1 MSHYRSYVISFDHKV
16 KEPWMPDEEEYN
28 NQTNCD
34 YCEIE
39 DLPKNEL
46 RDSFVGFLEE
56 ILPCIPHQI
65 KGVVLKD
72 GTVKVTIPKG
82 CIREFLKK
90 QILEI
95 KKAAE
100 KLTVENYVHAS
111 YDVYHLVDYC
121 NSFTTTF
128 VMIDNGGIEDYDT
141 YRRSL
146 AFSLEDNDKKDT
158 VVYVYGS
165 INHHA

>member
-1 MSHYRSYVISFDHKV
+1 MSHYRSYVISFDHRV
-16 KEPWMPDEEEYN
+16 KEPWMPDEEVYN
-28 NQTNCD
+28 DEVRCD

-39 DLPKNEL
+39 DLPKKEL

-56 ILPCIPHQI
+56 IFPCIPRQI

-90 QILEI
+90 QISEI
-95 KKAAE
+95 REAAE
-100 KLTVENYVHAS
+100 KLTVEDYINAVH
-111 YDVYHLVDYC
+111 DVHHLVDYS
-121 NSFTTTF
+121 NPFTTAF
-128 VMIDNGGIEDYDT
+128 VTIDNGGTEDYDT

-146 AFSLEDNDKKDT
+146 AYSLEDNDREDT

>member
-39 DLPKNEL
+39 NLPKNEL

-56 ILPCIPHQI
+56 ILPCIPNEI

-90 QILEI
+90 QISEI
-95 KKAAE
+95 KEAAE
-100 KLTVENYVHAS
+100 KITVEDYIHAIH
-111 YDVYHLVDYC
+111 DVCRLVDYC
-121 NSFTTTF
+121 NPFTTTF
-128 VMIDNGGIEDYDT
+128 VMIDNGGVEDYDT

-146 AFSLEDNDKKDT
+146 AYSLEDNDKKET

>member
-1 MSHYRSYVISFDHKV
+1 MSHYRSYVISFGHKV
-16 KEPWMPDEEEYN
+16 KEPCMPDEETYN
-28 NQTNCD
+28 EQVKCD

-39 DLPKNEL
+39 DLTKESL
-46 RDSFVGFLEE
+46 RYEFVHFLEE
-56 ILPCIPHQI
+56 ILPYIPHQI

-90 QILEI
+90 QISEI
-95 KKAAE
+95 KEAAE
-100 KLTVENYVHAS
+100 KLTVEDYIHAS
-111 YDVYHLVDYC
+111 HDIHHLVDYS
-121 NSFTTTF
+121 NPFTTTF

-146 AFSLEDNDKKDT
+146 AYSLEDNDKEDT

>member
-34 YCEIE
+34 HCEIE
-39 DLPKNEL
+39 DLPKKEL
-46 RDSFVGFLEE
+46 RDSFVGFLER
-56 ILPCIPHQI
+56 IFPDIPRQI
-65 KGVVLKD
+65 KGIVLKD
-72 GTVKVTIPKG
+72 GTVKVTIPRG
-82 CIREFLKK
+82 CIRPFLKK
-90 QILEI
+90 QISEI
-95 KKAAE
+95 KEAVE
-100 KLTVENYVHAS
+100 KLTVEDYIHAS
-111 YDVYHLVDYC
+111 HDVHHLVDYS
-121 NSFTTTF
+121 NPFTTTF
-128 VMIDNGGIEDYDT
+128 VTIDNGGMEDYDT

-146 AFSLEDNDKKDT
+146 AYSLEDNDKEDT

>member
-39 DLPKNEL
+39 NLPKKEL

-56 ILPCIPHQI
+56 ILPYIPHQI

-72 GTVKVTIPKG
+72 GTVKVTIPRG

-90 QILEI
+90 QISEI
-95 KKAAE
+95 REAAE
-100 KLTVENYVHAS
+100 KLTVEDYIHAS
-111 YDVYHLVDYC
+111 HDVHHLVDYS
-121 NSFTTTF
+121 NPFTTTF
-128 VMIDNGGIEDYDT
+128 VMVDNGGVEDYDT

-146 AFSLEDNDKKDT
+146 AYSLEDNDKKDT

-165 INHHA
+165 IDHHA